1 MRAALTYGQDPKA
14 MLPVLRSFLLLS
26 FIAISQQYSITVEPG
41 ESSCFSVTAAKDDSC
56 SGSFEV
62 LTNDPT
68 PVIVSVLGPGPIH
81 KKYFE
86 SKQRKGAEAKTEKE
100 LSEGEFSFD
109 AEIDGEYE
117 MCISNGS
124 EDNDGISRI
133 IAFNFRVSEDI
144 EEKDYEYDGLE
155 SELAD
160 MKKGLIFL
168 RDRQQYMGQREDLHK
183 ETLDS
188 INTKV
193 LCWTVLEAVILIG
206 MSFWQI
212 SYISSFFETKRKL

>member
-1 MRAALTYGQDPKA
+1 MHPAFK
-14 MLPVLRSFLLLS
+14 SLLILS
-26 FIAISQQYSITVEPG
+26 FIALSKQYSITVEPG
-41 ESSCFSVTAAKDDSC
+41 ESSCFSVTAAQGDSC

-68 PVIVSVLGPGPIH
+68 PVIVSVIGPGPAH
-81 KKYFE
+81 KNHFE
-86 SKQRKGAEAKTEKE
+86 SKQKKGPDAKTEKE

-109 AEIDGEYE
+109 AEASGEYE
-117 MCISNGS
+117 MCISNGA
-124 EDNDGISRI
+124 EDNDGVARI

-144 EEKDYEYDGLE
+144 DEKDYQYDGLE